1 MNPAVT
7 ALAVHACKA
16 VLAIVRTGAKCKMHR
31 LEPIMNKK
39 KKSAL
44 HKAGKWPYLFCL
56 PFLSAYFL
64 FSMFPM
70 LYSLKISF
78 YDWNGFGAKTFVGIK
93 NYLDLFTKDPLFLK
107 SLGNTIILMAFS
119 TPITVLLGLGVA
131 YLLFDIGRGKRIY
144 QTVNFFPY
152 ITTPVAIGF
161 IFSYLFDWQSG
172 YVNKL
177 LIWLGA
183 LNEPFFWLGS
193 EIASKVIIVIM
204 IVWRYLGYYMTI
216 YLAAMTSI
224 SSEVYE
230 AAAVDGASNF
240 KIFTKITVPMLR
252 NTTRFL
258 IITSLIGGL
267 QMFEEPKLLFS
278 GWASLGNGQTG
289 GPGHTALTTVWKF
302 FNDAFSQD
310 SRLGYG
316 SAMAYTLFV
325 IIMLFS
331 VVGFRLSRGKVNNK
345 ARRRIGSVVKQ
356 LLLIFMTLIMFFPLY
371 IVFIMGTYYSEDIF
385 KAMPI
390 LPSSYLLNNLRMVI
404 SKGYFQAYLNS
415 IIVSVCSVAISV
427 LISTMIG
434 FALAKYNFKGKK
446 IIFGFVMAIMMIPGQ
461 ISLIGYML
469 EMRTLRLSSTLL
481 PLIFTWAAHPLG
493 VFLMTQFISD
503 GVPDELLESGRL
515 DGCSE
520 PGIFFRLVVPCVKPG
535 ILTLSTLVFLWS
547 WNNYVLPVIMINK
560 QELFTIPLMVNNL
573 SNSFRSDYGAIMCA
587 LALSVLP
594 MIVIFSLCSKTFIKG
609 IAAGAVKG

>member
-1 MNPAVT
+1 MAAFLIIT
-7 ALAVHACKA
+7 AAHASIL
-16 VLAIVRTGAKCKMHR
+16 VIVQTGAKCKMHR
-31 LEPIMNKK
+31 LEPIMNKR

-224 SSEVYE
+224 SSEVHE

>member
-1 MNPAVT
+1 
-7 ALAVHACKA
+7 
-16 VLAIVRTGAKCKMHR
+16 MHR

-481 PLIFTWAAHPLG
+481 PLIFAWAAHPLG

-594 MIVIFSLCSKTFIKG
+594 MIVIFSLCSQTFIKG